1 MSRISFDDLAKLAVG
16 LSKVDVN
23 EVRDLVEGIVSD
35 DLITEKERI
44 GLVSLVCSDRIVVDP
59 EWSLLA
65 GRVQIWDLRR
75 QVSPTFSGAMTRLRA
90 TLDPEFYAFVSA
102 NTEALESMIVPER
115 DYKFNVFAAK
125 TLLTSYLSKSETVD
139 AKGKSTFVTEE
150 TPNYL
155 YLRVATFIHFPRGIS
170 ANDFWS
176 TQGVAK
182 IQVADGWYETI
193 KRAYDDLSSGSYS
206 HASPTLFNAGCVCS
220 QMASCF
226 LLDYGSKLEDYT
238 RAWHDMAFISEH
250 SGGIGTS
257 MSTVPERNNGGGF
270 RGLVPNAKTV
280 EPILGASDQGGK
292 RKGNGTM
299 YCAMFHAEI
308 SSFIELRD
316 DGAADIRAPGLFYGV
331 MVPDLFMK
339 RASIDSAENPMMWS
353 LFCPSRNPEL
363 FELYGA
369 EFEKAYEAAEAREE
383 FTSQV
388 LVKSIL
394 DKLLTIQIKKGMPFV
409 IYSDHVNRKSNQINS
424 GVVKCSN
431 LCTEIVQVTSKDEIA
446 SCNLASINLA
456 DCVVVPPASKSP
468 DGSSEA
474 GSLPQFD
481 FQKLERLSGDLVRNL
496 NQIIDR
502 NYYPDHTPQIK
513 NSNLRHRPL
522 GIGVQGFAN
531 TLAMLDVCWVDLHQT
546 KNSKGETVTIQT
558 LNAEAKKLNSQIFET
573 IYFGCVKASM
583 ELARVQ
589 GPYPSFPGSPTS
601 KGLFQMDLWETV
613 DFQSKNGDLAVP
625 TPSYLKGQG
634 FSRYSPEMWE
644 GLRRDMM
651 KYGLRNSLLV
661 ALMPTATSA
670 QLLDNNEAFEVF
682 HELISN
688 RSVMSGQHTIVNR
701 HMVEDLSA
709 IGLWNHE
716 VMEHIIENGST
727 LAKLDEY
734 FLARHSREG
743 TTPNPLTEARLRYL
757 QIKYLTVFEVSQKPL
772 LQLAA
777 DRSRFV
783 CQTSS
788 MNLFMARPTK
798 TSLWQCLH
806 FAWTK
811 GLKTGMYYL
820 RTKSSTN
827 PRDMTKSGATPA
839 SDEKTKSGAT
849 PASDEKTKS
858 ASSETKVETV
868 AVAKIEKPAMKEK
881 VEITSA
887 EKVCAST
894 EVGKIEANSEVE
906 TSPNQA
912 LLEKLRQV
920 EACSRENKE
929 KCVMC
934 EV

>member
-1 MSRISFDDLAKLAVG
+1 MSSRISFDDLTKLAVG

-23 EVRDLVEGIVSD
+23 EVRDVVEGIVSD

-90 TLDPEFYAFVSA
+90 TLDPEFYAFVLA
-102 NTEALESMIVPER
+102 NAEALESMIVPER

-139 AKGKSTFVTEE
+139 AKGKSTFTTEE

-155 YLRVATFIHFPRGIS
+155 YLRVATFIHFPRGITR
-170 ANDFWS
+170 NDFFC
-176 TQGVAK
+176 TDGVAK
-182 IQVADGWYETI
+182 ICQGETRTSGWYETI
-193 KRAYDDLSSGSYS
+193 KRTYDDLSLGSYS

-257 MSTVPERNNGGGF
+257 MSAVPERNNGGGF

-339 RASIDSAENPMMWS
+339 RVSADRAEKPAMWS

-383 FTSQV
+383 FTSQL
-388 LVKSIL
+388 LVKSLL
-394 DKLLTIQIKKGMPFV
+394 DKLLTVQIKKGMPFV

-456 DCVVVPPASKSP
+456 DCVVAPLE
-468 DGSSEA
+468 GE
-474 GSLPQFD
+474 GLPTFD
-481 FQKLERLSGDLVRNL
+481 FKKLERLAGDLVRNL

-531 TLAMLDVCWVDLHQT
+531 ALAMLDLRWVDLRPLGIGVQ
-546 KNSKGETVTIQT
+546 GETVVIQT

-573 IYFGCVKASM
+573 IYFGCVRTSM

-601 KGLFQMDLWETV
+601 RGLFQMDLWETA
-613 DFQSKNGDLAVP
+613 DFQPKNGGLAVP

-709 IGLWNHE
+709 IGLWNRE

-734 FLARHSREG
+734 FLAKHAQEG
-743 TTPNPLTEARLRYL
+743 TTPDPLTEARLRHL

-806 FAWTK
+806 FGWAN

-820 RTKSSTN
+820 RTKSSAN
-827 PRDMTKSGATPA
+827 PRDMTKSATA
-839 SDEKTKSGAT
+839 DLDVKTKSGAT
-849 PASDEKTKS
+849 
-858 ASSETKVETV
+858 ETKVETV
-868 AVAKIEKPAMKEK
+868 TVAKIEKPATKEK

-887 EKVCAST
+887 GPKVEKVCAST
-894 EVGKIEANSEVE
+894 EVGKIEVEKSEAE

-920 EACSRENKE
+920 ETCSRENKE
-929 KCVMC
+929 KCAMC